1 MPKEP
6 IENNDNV
13 IVDQLKIDEEFTYN
27 EGLDSLQEQ
36 IQRFENMEDELPEKK
51 RIELL
56 EDFVRNLQMWKR
68 LEETGDKWE
77 AQAKKDEQEFFKRKK
92 RKIKKWKDQD
102 NTSHRNKIR
111 NIHDISLNSLNQKEI
126 DQYKQLV
133 QRLKD
138 STQEFTLQILGTA
151 NTMMDKGADVDDV
164 LGWIDVYL
172 LASGSR
178 VKLDEKKGRKKLSEL
193 DKAKA
198 ITRERIAIDKC
209 YNNLRTPLEM
219 QVNEVKAAEDAL
231 ESTKQTFAD
240 IKNSMYK
247 NEYDFNNIL
256 QTTAPVHMGNLMH
269 TYAKKKSQLFE
280 DMTDSFRL
288 LKNMA
293 IDSGIARGLPVPKKL
308 PGEKPI
314 TQAEWNEANL
324 KKVIDCVQK
333 YLTYANAK
341 SIFKRLPG
349 STGAKRISTARELE
363 QSLQRM
369 LTLHQTYFGENAEL
383 KRTSKTIK
391 QQENSLEAARQKKN
405 SIQRLSESLRARR
418 TMVDTKMHEVSRQ
431 LSPEDKKTLAAFK
444 DELTGKHVKQSE
456 VQKHKNNEKGMN
468 K

>member
-36 IQRFENMEDELPEKK
+36 IQHFENMEDELPEKK

-68 LEETGDKWE
+68 LAENGDKWE

-92 RKIKKWKDQD
+92 KKSIKWKNQD
-102 NTSHRNKIR
+102 NTRHRNKIR
-111 NIHDISLNSLNQKEI
+111 NINDVSLNSLNQKET
-126 DQYKQLV
+126 DKYKQLV
-133 QRLKD
+133 QRLKE
-138 STQEFTLQILGTA
+138 STQKFTLQILGTA
-151 NTMMDKGADVDDV
+151 NTMMDNGADINDV

-178 VKLDEKKGRKKLSEL
+178 VKLDEKEGGKKLSEL

-198 ITRERIAIDKC
+198 ITRERTAIDKC
-209 YNNLRTPLEM
+209 YNNLRNPLEM
-219 QVNEVKAAEDAL
+219 QVNEVKAAENAL

-256 QTTAPVHMGNLMH
+256 QSTAPAHMGNLMH
-269 TYAKKKSQLFE
+269 TYAKKKSQLFV
-280 DMTDSFRL
+280 DMTNSFQL

-293 IDSGIARGLPVPKKL
+293 IENGIAKGLAPEKL
-308 PGEKPI
+308 PGEKPA

-324 KKVIDCVQK
+324 KKVIGYVQK

-341 SIFKRLPG
+341 SIFKRFPG
-349 STGAKRISTARELE
+349 STGAKRISSARELE

-369 LTLHQTYFGENAEL
+369 LTLHQTYFNEKAEL
-383 KRTSKTIK
+383 KCTINTIK
-391 QQENSLEAARQKKN
+391 QQESALKDAQQKEN
-405 SIQRLSESLRARR
+405 SINRLSERLSVRR
-418 TMVDTKMHEVSRQ
+418 TMIDTKIQEVSRQ
-431 LSPEDKKTLAAFK
+431 LSPEDRNRLAAFK
-444 DELTGKHVKQSE
+444 AELTGKLKRKSCS
-456 VQKHKNNEKGMN
+456 KNIQRGLI
-468 K
+468 